1 MILNN
6 LFLSPFCLYLWEDF
20 YVPCSM
26 SLNDSLHELYRTS
39 KGVTYQCDLTNRIVL
54 NFADQV
60 MAFRMADFVLF
71 RRKAERVNLHEMIFN
86 LDDEYDYEVLEAPK
100 SNQKLVLTLCDLVQ
114 LRDLLAGT
122 QFTLN
127 LNSMLHEVLYTY
139 SY

>member
-1 MILNN
+1 
-6 LFLSPFCLYLWEDF
+6 
-20 YVPCSM
+20 M
-26 SLNDSLHELYRTS
+26 SLNVSLHELYRTS

-86 LDDEYDYEVLEAPK
+86 LDDEYDFEVLEAPK
-100 SNQKLVLTLCDLVQ
+100 SDQKLVLTLCDLVQ